1 MTASISF
8 FGYNKM
14 KAIVSG
20 SDESIM
26 RSYQIYLIEDE
37 FADYFYGKEKMFYHL
52 FSEYEYAP
60 DGLRDIIRKQV
71 LYVTKPLPSLYIH
84 QILFQNLRKN
94 KDFHCKGNTY
104 FLESA
109 SCSNGVKLT
118 LKGEYLELI
127 AWGNFD
133 AESIFFKALR
143 HVEGKLLA
151 VDLEHGRYGWLKPK
165 KIRNYV

>member
-1 MTASISF
+1 MTTSESF

-14 KAIVSG
+14 KAIVSR

-37 FADYFYGKEKMFYHL
+37 FADYFYGKEKMFFHL
-52 FSEYEYAP
+52 FFEYKQAP
-60 DGLRDIIRKQV
+60 DDLRDILRKQV

-84 QILFQNLRKN
+84 QVLFQNLRKH
-94 KDFHCKGNTY
+94 KDFHCKDNTY

-118 LKGEYLELI
+118 LQGEYLELI
-127 AWGNFD
+127 AWGNYD
-133 AESIFFKALR
+133 AESVFFKALR

-151 VDLEHGRYGWLKPK
+151 VDLEHERYGWLKPK
-165 KIRNYV
+165 KMRNYV